1 MVPWQQ
7 EDRNSTRTQLGSLD
21 MKSKQLTM
29 NETDGPKRQLSSA
42 KYNLIKER
50 LAAGWAGSGPAASRP
65 SVGGRLGAA
74 TVGTSFKGCPY
85 WSSWWCSARP
95 GRGGQH
101 RQGAD
106 NDVLGNYSGSLVSLF
121 LVESIIFII
130 CKELSS
136 VPTGRMLETWFS
148 AWDLLG
154 EVANWIQTE
163 PAILT
168 KINKDHRSIKLW

>member
-65 SVGGRLGAA
+65 SVGGQTR
-74 TVGTSFKGCPY
+74 
-85 WSSWWCSARP
+85 CSNSGDQFQRMP
-95 GRGGQH
+95 VLEQLVMLSKTRGG
-101 RQGAD
+101 
-106 NDVLGNYSGSLVSLF
+106 GNTAKV
-121 LVESIIFII
+121 
-130 CKELSS
+130 
-136 VPTGRMLETWFS
+136 
-148 AWDLLG
+148 
-154 EVANWIQTE
+154 QTMMC
-163 PAILT
+163 
-168 KINKDHRSIKLW
+168 

>member
-1 MVPWQQ
+1 
-7 EDRNSTRTQLGSLD
+7 
-21 MKSKQLTM
+21 M

-65 SVGGRLGAA
+65 SVGWQTR
-74 TVGTSFKGCPY
+74 
-85 WSSWWCSARP
+85 CSNSGDQFQRMP
-95 GRGGQH
+95 VLEQLVMLSKTRGGGQH

-136 VPTGRMLETWFS
+136 VPTGRMLET
-148 AWDLLG
+148 
-154 EVANWIQTE
+154 
-163 PAILT
+163 
-168 KINKDHRSIKLW
+168 